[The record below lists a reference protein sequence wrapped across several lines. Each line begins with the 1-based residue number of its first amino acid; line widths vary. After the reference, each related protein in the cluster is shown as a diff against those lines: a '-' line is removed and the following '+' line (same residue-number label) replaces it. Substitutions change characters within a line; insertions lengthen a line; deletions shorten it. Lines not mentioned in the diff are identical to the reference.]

1 MTTPRGCYTEWAG
14 AFSLSLSASLRLFS
28 LEYFH
33 LGFVFF
39 FVFFWFSSR
48 SLVFEYANL
57 MLEGDLSLKEERH
70 GYRIFNNFLV
80 VKIVSLVKS
89 GSK

>member
-33 LGFVFF
+33 LGFVVF
-39 FVFFWFSSR
+39 FFWFLSR
-48 SLVFEYANL
+48 FLVFEYGNL
-57 MLEGDLSLKEERH
+57 MLKGDLSLKEERH

>member
-1 MTTPRGCYTEWAG
+1 MTTPRGCYTEWAA

-39 FVFFWFSSR
+39 WFSSR
-48 SLVFEYANL
+48 FLVFEYGNL

>member
-1 MTTPRGCYTEWAG
+1 ML
-14 AFSLSLSASLRLFS
+14 FLSLSASLRLFS

-39 FVFFWFSSR
+39 WFSSR
-48 SLVFEYANL
+48 FLVFENANL